1 MPPATEHLVEANQGD
16 TLDALRNCFA
26 QLALR
31 PPAAEATDKRR
42 LTKKRAACGSI
53 SATRITFVNRSI
65 CTAVA

>member
-42 LTKKRAACGSI
+42 LTCSVEILFRQLNPLAGETS
-53 SATRITFVNRSI
+53 
-65 CTAVA
+65 